1 MTALELRGV
10 SWSFII
16 VCRRLGGEQ
25 NVLVWLQKM
34 KESEMTLSEQKIG
47 QQLAF
52 VSGHKNLVHAIR
64 SAKDITV

>member
-1 MTALELRGV
+1 
-10 SWSFII
+10 
-16 VCRRLGGEQ
+16 
-25 NVLVWLQKM
+25 M